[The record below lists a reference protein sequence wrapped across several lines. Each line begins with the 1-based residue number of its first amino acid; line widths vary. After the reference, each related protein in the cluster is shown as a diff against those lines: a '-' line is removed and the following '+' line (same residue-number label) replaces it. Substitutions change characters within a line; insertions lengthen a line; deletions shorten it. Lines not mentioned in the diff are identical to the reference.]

1 VTSSITIDCDTCS
14 MQHTDVCDDCVVSY
28 VCSREPNEAVVVDL
42 AELRAM
48 RMLGEAGLVP
58 RLRHSRTADDR
69 G

>member
-1 VTSSITIDCDTCS
+1 